1 MREFKL
7 WRLSLCPC
15 VFAAVLIA
23 GGDMALADAPMCRVP
38 QVSGARRSPSSEAV
52 PGRPEIKVI
61 QLDPE
66 LPVKELELEGYEVV
80 SYDDFVSSD
89 PWTAPDPGLRDEI
102 FQASSLSEYLKG
114 WDHFRRDMLFLR
126 AQELEFEALVKK
138 YPEIPKKALRM
149 LVRVIEEEK
158 KKRGRE

>member
-1 MREFKL
+1 MREFML
-7 WRLSLCPC
+7 QRLSLCPY
-15 VFAAVLIA
+15 VLAAVLIA
-23 GGDMALADAPMCRVP
+23 GGEWALADAPMCRVP
-38 QVSGARRSPSSEAV
+38 RATIADRSPSSEEL
-52 PGRPEIKVI
+52 PGTPEIKVI
-61 QLDPE
+61 QLDPD
-66 LPVKELELEGYEVV
+66 LPVKELELEGYEVI
-80 SYDDFVSSD
+80 SYDEFMSLD

-102 FQASSLSEYLKG
+102 FHASSMSEHVKG

-126 AQELEFEALVKK
+126 AQELEFDALVKK